1 VARSRSHDAHALLPD
16 ADARGRAQRRLVELI
31 ERHWEEVGDLR
42 VTPDTTYEE
51 VAARLAEFDFRE
63 PVPPERAIEVCG
75 ELLRGGIVHTS
86 HPRYFGLFNPT
97 PTFAGVCADALVAA
111 FNPQLAVASHAP
123 VAVAIERHVLSF
135 LSRNL
140 GLADAAGSFTSGG
153 AEANLTAVLVALERH
168 FPEAA
173 VDGLEAVRG
182 RPTLYVSSEA
192 HHSLIKVARMTGLG
206 HRALR
211 LVPAT
216 PELRLDPEPLRGQV
230 VDDRAA
236 GDRPFLVVA
245 TAGTTAAGVV
255 DPLGEIADLCD
266 DLGLD
271 LHVDA
276 AWGGAVCLSDR
287 LRPILAGI
295 ERADSVT
302 IDAHKWLSVP
312 MGAGVFLT
320 PHREALESTFRVTA
334 DYMPSAAG
342 SDPYLSSVQWSR
354 RFIGLK
360 LFMSLIVAGRAGYA
374 AQLEHDCRLADRLR
388 ALLEEDGWLILNRT
402 PLPVACFTDDPD
414 RDPDRSASRLSAI
427 AAHVESSGAAWIS
440 VVTLA
445 GRPALRAC
453 ITSYRSSED
462 DVMALRDALGRAR
475 AASGA
480 ARGASPAKGGEASG

>member
-1 VARSRSHDAHALLPD
+1 MARSRSHEAHPLLPP
-16 ADARGRAQRRLVELI
+16 ADARGRAERRLVELI
-31 ERHWEEVGDLR
+31 ERHWEEVAGLP
-42 VTPDTTYEE
+42 VAPSTSYEE
-51 VAARLAEFDFRE
+51 LAERLMEFDFRE
-63 PVPPERAIEVCG
+63 PVPPERAIELCG
-75 ELLRGGIVHTS
+75 ELLRDGIVHTS

-111 FNPQLAVASHAP
+111 FNPQLAVTSHAP
-123 VAVAIERHVLSF
+123 AAVAIERHVLSF
-135 LSRNL
+135 LAHNL
-140 GLADAAGSFTSGG
+140 GLAEAAGTFTSGG

-173 VDGLEAVRG
+173 VNGLGAVRG

-206 HRALR
+206 HRGLR
-211 LVPAT
+211 QVPAT
-216 PELRLDPEPLRGQV
+216 RELRFDPEALREQV
-230 VDDRAA
+230 VRDRAA

-255 DPLGEIADLCD
+255 DPLAEIADLCD

-360 LFMSLIVAGRAGYA
+360 LFMSLLVAGRGGYA
-374 AQLEHDCRLADRLR
+374 AQFEADCRLTDRLR

-414 RDPDRSASRLSAI
+414 VDPNASSHRLSAI
-427 AAHVESSGAAWIS
+427 ADHVESSGAAWIS
-440 VVTLA
+440 VVNLA

-462 DVMALRDALGRAR
+462 DLIALGDALRHAR
-475 AASGA
+475 AASG
-480 ARGASPAKGGEASG
+480 RTQGTSPA

>member
-1 VARSRSHDAHALLPD
+1 MARSHSHDAHALLPD
-16 ADARGRAQRRLVELI
+16 ADARRTAEARLVALI
-31 ERHWEEVGDLR
+31 ERRWDEVAGLP
-42 VTPDTTYEE
+42 VAPGASYEE
-51 VAARLAEFDFRE
+51 LAERLAQFDFRE
-63 PVPPERAIEVCG
+63 PVPPERAIELCG
-75 ELLRGGIVHTS
+75 ELLRDGIVHTS

-97 PTFAGVCADALVAA
+97 PTFAGVCAGAIVAA
-111 FNPQLAVASHAP
+111 FNPQLAVTSHAP
-123 VAVAIERHVLSF
+123 AAVAIERHVLSF
-135 LSRNL
+135 LARTL
-140 GLADAAGSFTSGG
+140 GLGQAAGSFTSGG
-153 AEANLTAVLVALERH
+153 AEANLTAVLLALERH
-168 FPEAA
+168 LPEAA
-173 VDGLEAVRG
+173 VDGLDAARG
-182 RPTLYVSSEA
+182 RPRIYVSSEA
-192 HHSLIKVARMTGLG
+192 HHSFIKVARMTGLG

-211 LVPAT
+211 LVPTT
-216 PELRLDPEPLRGQV
+216 PRLQLDPEALRQQV

-255 DPLGEIADLCD
+255 DRLAEIADLRD
-266 DLGLD
+266 ELGVD

-334 DYMPSAAG
+334 DYIPSASG

-360 LFMSLIVAGRAGYA
+360 VFMSLLVAGRAGYA
-374 AQLEHDCRLADRLR
+374 RQLEHDCRLGDRLR
-388 ALLEEDGWLILNRT
+388 ALLEEDGWLIVNRT
-402 PLPVACFTDDPD
+402 PLPVVCFTDEPD
-414 RDPDRSASRLSAI
+414 GNPGRSASRLRAI
-427 AAHVESSGAAWIS
+427 AEHVVSSGAAWIS
-440 VVTLA
+440 VVELA

-453 ITSYRSSED
+453 ITSYRSSEE
-462 DVMALRDALGRAR
+462 DVIALRDALRRAR
-475 AASGA
+475 AAHEPTDSA
-480 ARGASPAKGGEASG
+480 QRRMA

>member
-1 VARSRSHDAHALLPD
+1 VARRHSHDAHALLPD
-16 ADARGRAQRRLVELI
+16 PDARRTAQERLGELI
-31 ERHWEEVGDLR
+31 ERHWEEVGGLP
-42 VTPDTTYEE
+42 VAPDATYEE
-51 VAARLAEFDFRE
+51 VANRLAQFDFRE
-63 PVPPERAIEVCG
+63 PLPPERAIEVCR
-75 ELLRGGIVHTS
+75 ELLRDGIVHTS

-97 PTFAGVCADALVAA
+97 PTFAGVCADAMVAA

-123 VAVAIERHVLSF
+123 AAVAIERHVLSF
-135 LSRNL
+135 LARRL
-140 GLADAAGSFTSGG
+140 GLAEAAGSFTSGG

-173 VDGLEAVRG
+173 VDGIDAARG
-182 RPTLYVSSEA
+182 RPTLYASSEA
-192 HHSLIKVARMTGLG
+192 HHSFIKVARMTGLG

-211 LVPAT
+211 LVPTT
-216 PELRLDPEPLRGQV
+216 PDLQLDPEALRRQMM
-230 VDDRAA
+230 DDRAA

-255 DPLGEIADLCD
+255 DRLAEIVDVCDELGV
-266 DLGLD
+266 D

-312 MGAGVFLT
+312 MGAGIFMT

-334 DYMPSAAG
+334 DYMPSASG

-360 LFMSLIVAGRAGYA
+360 VFMSLLVAGRAGYA
-374 AQLEHDCRLADRLR
+374 AQLEHDCRLGDRLR
-388 ALLEEDGWLILNRT
+388 GVLAEDGWLILNRT
-402 PLPVACFTDDPD
+402 PLPVVCFSDEPD
-414 RDPDRSASRLSAI
+414 GDAGRSASRLREI
-427 AAHVESSGAAWIS
+427 AEHVESSGAAWIS
-440 VVTLA
+440 VVDLG

-453 ITSYRSSED
+453 ITSYRSSDED
-462 DVMALRDALGRAR
+462 VTALRDALRRAR
-475 AASGA
+475 AD
-480 ARGASPAKGGEASG
+480 P

>member
-1 VARSRSHDAHALLPD
+1 M
-16 ADARGRAQRRLVELI
+16 RGRAQRRLGELI
-31 ERHWEEVGDLR
+31 ERHWEEIAELR
-42 VTPDTTYEE
+42 VAPDATYEE
-51 VAARLAEFDFRE
+51 LAERLGEFDFRQ
-63 PVPPERAIEVCG
+63 PVAPERAIEVCA
-75 ELLRGGIVHTS
+75 ELLREGIVHTP

-97 PTFAGVCADALVAA
+97 PTFASVCADSLVAA

-135 LSRNL
+135 LARNL
-140 GLADAAGSFTSGG
+140 GFADAAGSFTSGG

-168 FPEAA
+168 FPEST

-182 RPTLYVSSEA
+182 RPTVYVSSEA
-192 HHSLIKVARMTGLG
+192 HHSLIKIARITGLG
-206 HRALR
+206 HQALR
-211 LVPAT
+211 LAPAT
-216 PELRLDPEPLRGQV
+216 PELQLDPRRLREQV
-230 VDDRAA
+230 VQDRAA

-245 TAGTTAAGVV
+245 TAGTTAGGVV
-255 DPLGEIADLCD
+255 DPLAEIADLCD

-276 AWGGAVCLSDR
+276 AWGGGVCLSDR
-287 LRPILAGI
+287 LRPILGGI
-295 ERADSVT
+295 ARADSVT

-360 LFMSLIVAGRAGYA
+360 VFMSLLVAGRDGYA
-374 AQLEHDCRLADRLR
+374 AQLEHDCRLGDRLR
-388 ALLEEDGWLILNRT
+388 ALLEEDGWTIVNRT
-402 PLPVACFTDDPD
+402 PLPVVCFSDDPGED
-414 RDPDRSASRLSAI
+414 LDRSRSRLSAI
-427 AAHVESSGAAWIS
+427 AARVESSGAAWIS
-440 VVTLA
+440 VVNLA

-462 DVMALRDALGRAR
+462 DLVALRDALSRAR
-475 AASGA
+475 AASDTAQGTVGA
-480 ARGASPAKGGEASG
+480 

>member
-1 VARSRSHDAHALLPD
+1 MAHSRSHDVHALLPA
-16 ADARGRAQRRLVELI
+16 ADARGRAERRLVEVI
-31 ERHWEEVGDLR
+31 ERHWEDVASLR
-42 VTPDTTYEE
+42 VAPGITDEE
-51 VAARLAEFDFRE
+51 LADRLAEFDFSE
-63 PVPPERAIEVCG
+63 PIAPERAIELCG
-75 ELLRGGIVHTS
+75 ELLRDGIVHTS

-111 FNPQLAVASHAP
+111 FNPQLAVASHAS

-135 LSRNL
+135 LARNL

-173 VDGLEAVRG
+173 ANGLGAVPG
-182 RPTLYVSSEA
+182 RPTIYVSSEA
-192 HHSLIKVARMTGLG
+192 HHSLIKVARMTGIG

-211 LVPAT
+211 LVPVT
-216 PELRLDPEPLRGQV
+216 PELRLDPRALREQV
-230 VDDRAA
+230 ELDRAS

-255 DPLGEIADLCD
+255 DPLEEIADSCD
-266 DLGLD
+266 DLGVD

-320 PHREALESTFRVTA
+320 PHREDLESTFRVSA

-360 LFMSLIVAGRAGYA
+360 LFMSLMVAGRAGYA
-374 AQLEHDCRLADRLR
+374 AQLEHDCGLGERLR

-402 PLPVACFTDDPD
+402 PLPVVCFTDDPEWDTD
-414 RDPDRSASRLSAI
+414 RNASRLDAI
-427 AAHVESSGAAWIS
+427 AEHVESSGTAWIS
-440 VVTLA
+440 VVNLA

-475 AASGA
+475 AASGRRRTSTTTA
-480 ARGASPAKGGEASG
+480 DEVR